1 MCVVFTSSTEGV
13 LQMSPIYFR
22 KIAISLA
29 IFAVVALGSSVV
41 AKADP
46 IVLTNGGPSVLVGYT
61 AAGFPG
67 STATALFT
75 LSGNVLT
82 VQLSNT
88 STDLATALTALGFNT
103 TPNIT
108 ISNYVGTGVTAGWT
122 VNGALGVFEVSRNGQ
137 GQNEA
142 INAGGSET
150 LTFTLLNFSGN
161 LTIDLT
167 QVHLQSLPNGQ
178 SDKPSGSE
186 IPEPASMVLL
196 GTGLLGIAA
205 GFRKRF
211 RKA

>member
-1 MCVVFTSSTEGV
+1 
-13 LQMSPIYFR
+13 MSPIYFR

>member
-1 MCVVFTSSTEGV
+1 MF
-13 LQMSPIYFR
+13 PINFR
-22 KIAISLA
+22 KLAISLA
-29 IFAVVALGSSVV
+29 MFAVAMLGTSAV

-46 IVLTNGGPSVLVGYT
+46 ITLTNGGSSVLVGYT

-82 VQLSNT
+82 VELSNT

-103 TPNIT
+103 TPDIT
-108 ISNYVGTGVTAGWT
+108 ISSFVGTGVTSGWT

-150 LTFTLLNFSGN
+150 LTFTLLNFSGD

-186 IPEPASMVLL
+186 LPEPASMVLL
-196 GTGLLGIAA
+196 GTGLLGVAA
-205 GFRKRF
+205 GFRKRLR
-211 RKA
+211 RK

>member
-1 MCVVFTSSTEGV
+1 
-13 LQMSPIYFR
+13 MSPINFR
-22 KIAISLA
+22 KLAVSLA
-29 IFAVVALGSSVV
+29 MFAVIALGSSAV

-46 IVLTNGGPSVLVGYT
+46 VTLVNGGSSVLFGYT
-61 AAGFPG
+61 AAGF
-67 STATALFT
+67 SNSNATALFT

-108 ISNYVGTGVTAGWT
+108 ISNFTGTGVTNGWT
-122 VNGALGVFEVSRNGQ
+122 VNGALGQFEVSRNGQ

-150 LTFTLLNFSGN
+150 LTFTLLNFSGD

-167 QVHLQSLPNGQ
+167 AVHLQSLPNGG
-178 SDKPSGSE
+178 SDKPTGGE

-205 GFRKRF
+205 GLRKRL
-211 RKA
+211 RR